1 MPFAILWTLLSPL
14 LIKALQVLLPWL
26 IDKITNDIR
35 NGKRTIVTEA
45 DIRYQMHQRKDLIR
59 AAYKGQ
65 NYGD

>member
-1 MPFAILWTLLSPL
+1 
-14 LIKALQVLLPWL
+14 VLLPWL
-26 IDKITNDIR
+26 IDKITSDIQ

-65 NYGD
+65 KYGD